1 MTKSTSHKRRRL
13 ANHLSHSLHRHQ
25 HNRDVIKLFGYA
37 TLALALLLPSLSA
50 NAQSLE
56 QAVATTLTQNPLIK
70 EAYNEYKSRYENI
83 DVSTGGYLPSI
94 DLEAGIGYS
103 DYNNDS
109 NKGTY
114 DPRDV
119 RISLRQLIWDGSIT
133 YNDIQRTKAEAEAQR
148 YQLLADAQDTAL
160 SVVEVYLEVLRTQQI
175 LDLTHSNLTTH
186 EEITADVKKLA
197 DSGVSSSSDLTQ
209 AQGRLAQAH
218 ANVLAAQSNLDDKIT
233 EFEQIVGSSPDSLVT
248 PAVDALFIPSSLVEA
263 LNLAKESNPV
273 IKVALH
279 DVDAAKH
286 QYNQAKGDMYPT
298 FTIEASQEWGEELDG
313 TPGDTDEFQAMLR
326 MRYNLFNGG
335 SDAAESRSAA
345 YQINKAKNI
354 RNNAHRLL
362 KESTRLAWSAKELAD
377 QQTSFLQQHVDA
389 ASDTLV
395 AYEKQYLIGRRTLLD
410 LLNTENELFDARRSY
425 LDAHF
430 SGILARY
437 RVLNAT
443 GLLLSELRVETPE
456 EWQTSVYGSNNEGDK
471 E

>member
-1 MTKSTSHKRRRL
+1 ML
-13 ANHLSHSLHRHQ
+13 VALSLTTT
-25 HNRDVIKLFGYA
+25 VF
-37 TLALALLLPSLSA
+37 SLSI

-56 QAVATTLTQNPLIK
+56 QAVATTLTLNPLIK
-70 EAYNEYKSRYENI
+70 EAYNEFKSRHENI
-83 DVSTGGYLPSI
+83 DASTGGYLPSL

-109 NKGTY
+109 NKGDY
-114 DPRDV
+114 HPQDV
-119 RISLRQLIWDGSIT
+119 RLSLRQLIWDGAIT
-133 YNDIQRTKAEAEAQR
+133 YNDIQRTKAEAEAQC
-148 YQLLADAQDTAL
+148 YQLLADIQDTAL
-160 SVVEVYLEVLRTQQI
+160 SVVEVYLDVLRAQQI
-175 LDLTHSNLTTH
+175 LTLTRSNLTTH
-186 EEITADVKKLA
+186 EEITADVNKLA
-197 DSGVSSSSDLTQ
+197 ESGVSSSSDLTQ

-218 ANVLAAQSNLDDKIT
+218 TNVLSAQSNLEDKIT
-233 EFEQIVGSSPDSLVT
+233 EFEQIVGTSPNALVT
-248 PAVDALFIPSSLVEA
+248 PEVDALFIPRSLAEA
-263 LNLAKESNPV
+263 LNIARKNNPV
-273 IKVALH
+273 IHVAHH
-279 DVDAAKH
+279 DVDAAKY

-313 TPGDTDEFQAMLR
+313 TPGNTDEFQAMLR

-335 SDAAESRSAA
+335 TDAAESRSAA

-362 KESTRLAWSAKELAD
+362 NESTRLAWSAKELAEK
-377 QQTSFLQQHVDA
+377 QTSFLQQHVDA
-389 ASDTLV
+389 ASDTLI

-425 LDAHF
+425 LDAYF

-456 EWQTSVYGSNNEGDK
+456 EWQTSVYSSNDEGDK